1 MLKPAKGSRRAAKR
15 VGRGDGSG
23 LGRTAGRGDKGALAR
38 SGSKRKLALE
48 GGQMPVHMRLRK
60 LRGPHMK
67 KSMPFEQF
75 RTHTQPVNVGQL
87 DRLFSDGETVTPQRL
102 REHGL
107 CRTKTVAIKVL
118 ASGELSKKLNV
129 EAHAFSGSA
138 RSKIEAAGGTCTL
151 LGS

>member
-1 MLKPAKGSRRAAKR
+1 
-15 VGRGDGSG
+15 
-23 LGRTAGRGDKGALAR
+23 
-38 SGSKRKLALE
+38 
-48 GGQMPVHMRLRK
+48 
-60 LRGPHMK
+60 MK